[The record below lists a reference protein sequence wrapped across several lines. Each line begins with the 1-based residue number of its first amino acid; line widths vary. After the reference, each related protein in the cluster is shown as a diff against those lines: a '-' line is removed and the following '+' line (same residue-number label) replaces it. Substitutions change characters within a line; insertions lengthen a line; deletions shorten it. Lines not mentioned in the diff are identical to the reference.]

1 MELTEGLVFLAN
13 MPLLSIKLN
22 MKDILSVLAIV
33 SLVHVNSSLL
43 YTYLERHAENV
54 GSLFSLLTIT
64 YFHRFSKPTNFTLH

>member
-22 MKDILSVLAIV
+22 INDVLSVLAIV

-43 YTYLERHAENV
+43 NTYLERHAENV
-54 GSLFSLLTIT
+54 GSLFSLLTIA
-64 YFHRFSKPTNFTLH
+64 YFHMFSKPANFALH